1 MSNGTIAV
9 ITSQSSP
16 VLVNIPVAPI
26 RGFKRIGGTTKEA
39 SSTTSPTSPGKV
51 VEVVLVVVE
60 VSSTT
65 GETEVSPPPHAD
77 TIKENTARI
86 IDSFFLTLILN
97 LYINVFNF
105 QMRTEQKPY
114 FIDFLH

>member
-1 MSNGTIAV
+1 
-9 ITSQSSP
+9 
-16 VLVNIPVAPI
+16 PVAPI

-51 VEVVLVVVE
+51 VEVVLVVE

-77 TIKENTARI
+77 TIKENTANI
-86 IDSFFLTLILN
+86 TDSFFLTPILN
-97 LYINVFNF
+97 LYINIFNF
-105 QMRTEQKPY
+105 QMRPEKKPY